1 MNEVAILERAPEM
14 ITTIEDAKERYN
26 NLQKFVKYVMKEHS
40 DYGIVPGTEKP
51 TLLKPGAE
59 KLANIYGLY
68 SELYLVE
75 KVEDWDKPF
84 FNYIFKTI
92 LFNQRTG
99 TKVAEGIGSCNSYE
113 TKYRYRWAFE
123 SDLSAEQ
130 KDDKENLKTKEFYSK
145 KQGRNFKMFRTLN
158 DDIFSQVNTIQKMAA
173 KRSYVDAVLKA
184 TRTSDFF
191 TQDLE
196 DMSEAYKPVRAEQ
209 TDKANKKDLLEKI
222 AALRDTIGM
231 DKDELHK
238 MVEEKFKT
246 ADVSKLTIAQLT
258 EIHDELDSR
267 LMDEVDGEPDSE
279 Q

>member
-145 KQGRNFKMFRTLN
+145 KQGRNFKMFRTLMMTS
-158 DDIFSQVNTIQKMAA
+158 FRRSTQSRKWQQKEAMLTQYL
-173 KRSYVDAVLKA
+173 RQQGQA
-184 TRTSDFF
+184 TSLHRT
-191 TQDLE
+191 
-196 DMSEAYKPVRAEQ
+196 
-209 TDKANKKDLLEKI
+209 
-222 AALRDTIGM
+222 
-231 DKDELHK
+231 
-238 MVEEKFKT
+238 
-246 ADVSKLTIAQLT
+246 
-258 EIHDELDSR
+258 
-267 LMDEVDGEPDSE
+267 
-279 Q
+279 